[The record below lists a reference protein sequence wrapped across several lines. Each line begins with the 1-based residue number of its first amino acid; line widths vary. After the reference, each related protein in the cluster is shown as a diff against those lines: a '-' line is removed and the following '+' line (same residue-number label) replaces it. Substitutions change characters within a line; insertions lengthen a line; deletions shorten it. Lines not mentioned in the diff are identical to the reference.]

1 MAARRPNMGALP
13 RERRQAGLEGSFRLV
28 RLFDVRSGAS
38 TASIVWRNELKI
50 TDPEFI
56 EKYAERYPGY
66 ENYHCNEDVCQNPVK
81 HYLEAPGRS

>member
-1 MAARRPNMGALP
+1 MGALP

-28 RLFDVRSGAS
+28 RLFDVRSGGS

-56 EKYAERYPGY
+56 
-66 ENYHCNEDVCQNPVK
+66 
-81 HYLEAPGRS
+81 